1 MKAFRGSLIAVLLLG
16 VVVAL
21 LVWLKPVVLQPELV
35 EGDAIFSFEKHELVK
50 VEVARAEDGPVV
62 LVEVDGQWIIEGS
75 GHPAGRSMVNRVK
88 HQIHDLTARANVVEA
103 PDTPALYGLGPNA
116 VRVTLTLR
124 DGETIGFAVG
134 DPNPTAVSYYIQPD
148 GASAIY
154 TVQKAAVD
162 YYSLTLDQF
171 RERRFA
177 TFDTKDVTGFTASL
191 EPSGGVLELERA
203 GARQW
208 DMKAPLNMAANDD
221 QVRRLLGRIS
231 ALKAIRFEER
241 AAVDLSSYG
250 FDRPR
255 LDVTV
260 RFASR
265 PPMRVQVGGQ
275 APAESRFDELAY
287 VLLDQDD
294 TVYVARAGLLDE
306 FARDPLSMRN
316 RRVVAMGHDDV
327 VSIDATL
334 APSDDDPLSGE
345 GSVRYVAAQWV
356 WKDGVP
362 VSGSTPK
369 RAAQRLAELEVDEF
383 VDAAQVSGSSGLN
396 NPRARVVLKDAEE
409 RERVVVF
416 GAMGPSKPVGDEG
429 DRLDRYYVQI
439 EGEEAV
445 YLVNTGVLE
454 VVRDLVRESGRKD
467 KRDAEKATR
476 QQRIESS
483 ADPETGE

>member
-1 MKAFRGSLIAVLLLG
+1 MKAFRGSLIAVALLG
-16 VVVAL
+16 LVAAVVVQ
-21 LVWLKPVVLQPELV
+21 LKPSVLQPGLV
-35 EGDAIFSFEKHELVK
+35 EGDTIFSFEKHELVK
-50 VEVARAEDGPVV
+50 VEVTRAEGAPVV
-62 LVEVDGQWIIEGS
+62 LVETDGQWIIEGT

-88 HQIHDLTARANVVEA
+88 HQIHDLTARASVVDA

-124 DGETIGFAVG
+124 DGETIGFSVG

-148 GASAIY
+148 GSSAIY

-162 YYSLTLDQF
+162 YYSLTLDEF

-177 TFDTKDVTGFTASL
+177 TFDTKDVTGLTARL

-208 DMKAPLNMAANDD
+208 DMKAPLSMAANDD

-241 AAVDLSSYG
+241 ASVDLASYG

-255 LDVTV
+255 LDVAI

-265 PPMRVQVGGQ
+265 PAMRVQVGGQ

-287 VLLDQDD
+287 VLLDDDD
-294 TVYVARAGLLDE
+294 TVYVARAGLLEE
-306 FARDPLSMRN
+306 FARDPASMRN
-316 RRVVAMGHDDV
+316 RRVVAMSHDDV

-334 APSDDDPLSGE
+334 APVADDPLSGE

-383 VDAAQVSGSSGLN
+383 VPPGKSSTAHGLA
-396 NPRARVVLKDAEE
+396 NPRARVVLKDADE

-416 GAMGPSKPVGDEG
+416 GAAGPAKTVGDEG
-429 DRLDRYYVQI
+429 DRVDRFYAQI

-445 YLVNTGVLE
+445 YLVNTGALE

-467 KRDAEKATR
+467 KRDAEKASR
-476 QQRIESS
+476 RERIESGVELES
-483 ADPETGE
+483 GQ